1 MNPFPQILKIEYVY
15 KEEKRQG
22 IVKSLLFKFH
32 VFNVD
37 VFLFWKVNIY
47 DCILLK
53 QEQLRKAGTL
63 TRYKVLICYLN
74 PRNRLKF
81 NKSYIFNILFHYI
94 PQQSECK

>member
-1 MNPFPQILKIEYVY
+1 MEWTPSPKFWKLNMFTK
-15 KEEKRQG
+15 KKRG
-22 IVKSLLFKFH
+22 KVKSLSFKFH

-37 VFLFWKVNIY
+37 MFLFWKVNIY

-53 QEQLRKAGTL
+53 HEQLRKAGKL
-63 TRYKVLICYLN
+63 THYKVLIGYLN